1 MDMFDHILSSR
12 IKAMREYDLIIIGG
26 GASGLLL
33 AINGKKDGIKNIL
46 LVEKDP
52 ILGGALN
59 SADYNISEK
68 GNLTGIEY
76 KESLLKEFNELNID
90 VKLNTMV
97 LKIEDSNE
105 ILCTSSEYGVEKI
118 KGKNIIIANGG
129 KEKSRN
135 AVQIPGDR
143 TAGVLTVGMAKKI
156 FGIKNMVPGKN
167 IFIVGDST
175 LYMIQEDLKKHN
187 IKVSG
192 VITDKNKNEVFD
204 LSENL
209 YPGYEIISIHGEGRV
224 SSVTIKNGDEKKN
237 IKCDTVIF
245 AYPMISDGLVA
256 LRSGLKL
263 NPNTTGPAVD
273 ENLETSSKNIYACGN
288 AIYIHKSIE
297 EIEDECKKLIKTIS

>member
-1 MDMFDHILSSR
+1 
-12 IKAMREYDLIIIGG
+12 MREYDLIIIGG
-26 GASGLLL
+26 GAAGLLS

-105 ILCTSSEYGVEKI
+105 ILCTSSECGVEKI

-192 VITDKNKNEVFD
+192 IITDKNKNEVFD

-209 YPGYEIISIHGEGRV
+209 NPGYEIVSLHGEGRV

-263 NPNTTGPAVD
+263 NPSTTGPAVD

>member
-1 MDMFDHILSSR
+1 
-12 IKAMREYDLIIIGG
+12 MREYDLIIIGG
-26 GASGLLL
+26 GASGLLS

-76 KESLLKEFNELNID
+76 KENLLKEFNELNID

-192 VITDKNKNEVFD
+192 IITDKNKNEVFD

-209 YPGYEIISIHGEGRV
+209 YPGYEIISIHGEGRL

-263 NPNTTGPAVD
+263 NPSTTGPAVD

>member
-1 MDMFDHILSSR
+1 
-12 IKAMREYDLIIIGG
+12 MREYDLIIIGG
-26 GASGLLL
+26 GAAGLLS
-33 AINGKKDGIKNIL
+33 AISGKKDGIKNIL

-68 GNLTGIEY
+68 GNLTGVEY

-90 VKLNTMV
+90 LKLNTMV

-105 ILCTSSEYGVEKI
+105 ILCTSSECGVEKI

-192 VITDKNKNEVFD
+192 IITDKNKNEVFD

-209 YPGYEIISIHGEGRV
+209 YSGYEIISIHGEGRV
-224 SSVTIKNGDEKKN
+224 SSVTIKNGDEKKD

-263 NPNTTGPAVD
+263 NPSTTGPAVD

>member
-1 MDMFDHILSSR
+1 
-12 IKAMREYDLIIIGG
+12 MREYDLIIIGG
-26 GASGLLL
+26 GASGLLS

-143 TAGVLTVGMAKKI
+143 TAGVLTVGVAKKI

-192 VITDKNKNEVFD
+192 IITDKNKNEVFD

-209 YPGYEIISIHGEGRV
+209 YPGYEIVSIHGEGRV

-263 NPNTTGPAVD
+263 NQSTTGPAVD

>member
-1 MDMFDHILSSR
+1 
-12 IKAMREYDLIIIGG
+12 MREYDLIIIGG
-26 GASGLLL
+26 GASGLLS

-59 SADYNISEK
+59 SSDYNISEK
-68 GNLTGIEY
+68 DNLTGIEY

-105 ILCTSSEYGVEKI
+105 ILCTSSECGVEKI

-192 VITDKNKNEVFD
+192 IITDKNKNEVFD

-209 YPGYEIISIHGEGRV
+209 YSGYEIISIHGEGRV

-263 NPNTTGPAVD
+263 NPSTTGPAVD

>member
-1 MDMFDHILSSR
+1 
-12 IKAMREYDLIIIGG
+12 MREYDLIIIGG
-26 GASGLLL
+26 GASGLLS

-105 ILCTSSEYGVEKI
+105 ILCTSSECGVEKI

-175 LYMIQEDLKKHN
+175 LYMIQEDLKNHN

-192 VITDKNKNEVFD
+192 IITDKNKNEVFD

-209 YPGYEIISIHGEGRV
+209 YSGYEIISIHGEGRV

-263 NPNTTGPAVD
+263 NPSTTGPAVD

-297 EIEDECKKLIKTIS
+297 EIEDECKKLISTIS

>member
-1 MDMFDHILSSR
+1 
-12 IKAMREYDLIIIGG
+12 MREYDLIIIGG
-26 GASGLLL
+26 GASGLLS
-33 AINGKKDGIKNIL
+33 AISGKKDGIKNIL

-52 ILGGALN
+52 VLGGALN

-76 KESLLKEFNELNID
+76 KESLLKEFNELNVD

-105 ILCTSSEYGVEKI
+105 ILCTSSECGVEKI

-192 VITDKNKNEVFD
+192 IITDKNKNEVFD

-209 YPGYEIISIHGEGRV
+209 YSGYEIIAIHGEGRV
-224 SSVTIKNGDEKKN
+224 SSVTIKNGDEKEN

-297 EIEDECKKLIKTIS
+297 EIEDECKKLISTIS

>member
-1 MDMFDHILSSR
+1 
-12 IKAMREYDLIIIGG
+12 MREYDLIIIGG
-26 GASGLLL
+26 GASGLLS

-52 ILGGALN
+52 VLGGALN

-105 ILCTSSEYGVEKI
+105 ILCTSSECGVEKI

-156 FGIKNMVPGKN
+156 FGIKYMIPGKN

-192 VITDKNKNEVFD
+192 IITDKNKNEVFD

-209 YPGYEIISIHGEGRV
+209 YSGYEIIAIHGEGRV
-224 SSVTIKNGDEKKN
+224 SSVTIKNGDEKKK

-273 ENLETSSKNIYACGN
+273 ENLETSNKNIYACGN

>member
-1 MDMFDHILSSR
+1 
-12 IKAMREYDLIIIGG
+12 MREYDLIIIGG
-26 GASGLLL
+26 GASGLLS

-52 ILGGALN
+52 VLGGALN

-76 KESLLKEFNELNID
+76 KESLLKEFNELNVD

-105 ILCTSSEYGVEKI
+105 ILCTSSECGVEKI

-156 FGIKNMVPGKN
+156 FGIKNMIPGKN

-192 VITDKNKNEVFD
+192 IITDKNKNEVFD

-209 YPGYEIISIHGEGRV
+209 YSGYEIIAIHGEGRV

-237 IKCDTVIF
+237 KKCDTVIF

-297 EIEDECKKLIKTIS
+297 EIEDECKKLISTIS

>member
-1 MDMFDHILSSR
+1 
-12 IKAMREYDLIIIGG
+12 MREYDLIIIGG

-192 VITDKNKNEVFD
+192 IITDKNKNEVFD

-209 YPGYEIISIHGEGRV
+209 YPGYEIVSIHGEGRV

-263 NPNTTGPAVD
+263 NPSTTGPAVD
-273 ENLETSSKNIYACGN
+273 ENLETSNKNIYACGN

>member
-1 MDMFDHILSSR
+1 
-12 IKAMREYDLIIIGG
+12 MREYDLIIIGG
-26 GASGLLL
+26 GASGLLS

-76 KESLLKEFNELNID
+76 KESLLKEFNELNVD

-105 ILCTSSEYGVEKI
+105 ILCTSSECGVEKI

-156 FGIKNMVPGKN
+156 FGIKNMIPGKN

-192 VITDKNKNEVFD
+192 IITDKNKNEVFD

-209 YPGYEIISIHGEGRV
+209 YSGYEIIAIHGEGRV

-245 AYPMISDGLVA
+245 SYPMISDGLVA

-297 EIEDECKKLIKTIS
+297 EIEDECKKLISTIS

>member
-1 MDMFDHILSSR
+1 
-12 IKAMREYDLIIIGG
+12 MREYDLIIIGG
-26 GASGLLL
+26 GASGLLS
-33 AINGKKDGIKNIL
+33 AINGKKDVIKNIL

-105 ILCTSSEYGVEKI
+105 ILCTSSECGVEKI
-118 KGKNIIIANGG
+118 KGKNIIITNGG

-192 VITDKNKNEVFD
+192 IITDKNKNEVFD

-209 YPGYEIISIHGEGRV
+209 YSGYEIISIHGEGRV

-263 NPNTTGPAVD
+263 NPSTTGPAVD

>member
-1 MDMFDHILSSR
+1 
-12 IKAMREYDLIIIGG
+12 MREYDLIIIGG
-26 GASGLLL
+26 GAAGLLS

-105 ILCTSSEYGVEKI
+105 ILCTSSECGVEKI

-192 VITDKNKNEVFD
+192 IITDKNKNEVFV

-209 YPGYEIISIHGEGRV
+209 YPGYEIVSIHGEGRV

-263 NPNTTGPAVD
+263 NPSTTGPAVD

>member
-1 MDMFDHILSSR
+1 
-12 IKAMREYDLIIIGG
+12 MREYDLIIIGG
-26 GASGLLL
+26 GASGLLS

-52 ILGGALN
+52 VLGGALN

-76 KESLLKEFNELNID
+76 KESLLKEFNELNVD

-105 ILCTSSEYGVEKI
+105 ILCTSSECGVEKI

-156 FGIKNMVPGKN
+156 FGIKNMIPGKN

-175 LYMIQEDLKKHN
+175 LYVIQEDLKKHN

-192 VITDKNKNEVFD
+192 IITDKNKNEVFN

-209 YPGYEIISIHGEGRV
+209 YSGYEIIAIHGEGRV

-273 ENLETSSKNIYACGN
+273 ENLETSSKKIYACGN

-297 EIEDECKKLIKTIS
+297 EIEDECKKLISTIS

>member
-1 MDMFDHILSSR
+1 
-12 IKAMREYDLIIIGG
+12 MREYDLIIIGG
-26 GASGLLL
+26 GASGLLS

-68 GNLTGIEY
+68 GNLIGIEY
-76 KESLLKEFNELNID
+76 KESLLKEFNKLNID

-105 ILCTSSEYGVEKI
+105 ILCTSSECGVEKI

-192 VITDKNKNEVFD
+192 IITDKNKNEVFD

-209 YPGYEIISIHGEGRV
+209 YSGYEIIAIHGEGRV

-263 NPNTTGPAVD
+263 NPSTTGPAVD

>member
-1 MDMFDHILSSR
+1 
-12 IKAMREYDLIIIGG
+12 MREYDLIIIGG
-26 GASGLLL
+26 GASGLLS

-209 YPGYEIISIHGEGRV
+209 YPGYEIVSIHGEGRV

>member
-1 MDMFDHILSSR
+1 
-12 IKAMREYDLIIIGG
+12 MREYDLIIIGG
-26 GASGLLL
+26 GAAGLLS

-59 SADYNISEK
+59 SADYNISKK

-105 ILCTSSEYGVEKI
+105 ILCTSSECGVEKI

-167 IFIVGDST
+167 IFIVGDNT

-192 VITDKNKNEVFD
+192 IITNKNKNEVFD

-209 YPGYEIISIHGEGRV
+209 YSGYEIISIHGEGRV
-224 SSVTIKNGDEKKN
+224 SSVTIKNGEEKKD

-263 NPNTTGPAVD
+263 NPSTTGPAVD

-297 EIEDECKKLIKTIS
+297 EIEDECKKLIQTIS

>member
-1 MDMFDHILSSR
+1 
-12 IKAMREYDLIIIGG
+12 MREYDLIIIGG
-26 GASGLLL
+26 GASGLLS

-76 KESLLKEFNELNID
+76 KENLLKEFNELNID

-192 VITDKNKNEVFD
+192 IITDKNKNEVFD

-263 NPNTTGPAVD
+263 NPSTTGPAVD

>member
-1 MDMFDHILSSR
+1 
-12 IKAMREYDLIIIGG
+12 MREYDLIIIGG
-26 GASGLLL
+26 GASGLLS

-192 VITDKNKNEVFD
+192 IITDKNKNEIFD

-237 IKCDTVIF
+237 VKCDTVIF

-263 NPNTTGPAVD
+263 NPNTTGPAID

>member
-1 MDMFDHILSSR
+1 
-12 IKAMREYDLIIIGG
+12 MREYDLIIIGG
-26 GASGLLL
+26 GAAGLLS

-68 GNLTGIEY
+68 CNLTGIEY

-105 ILCTSSEYGVEKI
+105 ILCTSSECGVEKI

-156 FGIKNMVPGKN
+156 FEIKNMVPGKN

-175 LYMIQEDLKKHN
+175 IYMIQEDLKKHN
-187 IKVSG
+187 IKISG
-192 VITDKNKNEVFD
+192 IITDKNKNEVFD

-209 YPGYEIISIHGEGRV
+209 YSGYEIIAIHGEGRV
-224 SSVTIKNGDEKKN
+224 SSVTIKNGEEKKD

-263 NPNTTGPAVD
+263 NPSTTGPAVD

>member
-1 MDMFDHILSSR
+1 
-12 IKAMREYDLIIIGG
+12 MREYDLIIIGG
-26 GASGLLL
+26 GASGLLS

-52 ILGGALN
+52 VLGGALN
-59 SADYNISEK
+59 SADYNIREK

-76 KESLLKEFNELNID
+76 KESLLKEFNELNVD

-105 ILCTSSEYGVEKI
+105 ILCTSSECGVEKI

-143 TAGVLTVGMAKKI
+143 TSGVLTVGMAKKI
-156 FGIKNMVPGKN
+156 FGIKNMIPGKN

-192 VITDKNKNEVFD
+192 IITDKNKNEVFD

-209 YPGYEIISIHGEGRV
+209 YSGYEIIAIHGEGRV

-245 AYPMISDGLVA
+245 AYPMISEGLVA

-297 EIEDECKKLIKTIS
+297 EIEDECKKLISTIS

>member
-1 MDMFDHILSSR
+1 
-12 IKAMREYDLIIIGG
+12 MREYDLIIIGG
-26 GASGLLL
+26 GAAGLLS

-192 VITDKNKNEVFD
+192 IITDKNKNEVFD

-209 YPGYEIISIHGEGRV
+209 YSGYEIIAIHGEGRV

-245 AYPMISDGLVA
+245 AYPMVSDGLVA

>member
-1 MDMFDHILSSR
+1 
-12 IKAMREYDLIIIGG
+12 MREYDLIIIGG
-26 GASGLLL
+26 GASGLLS

-105 ILCTSSEYGVEKI
+105 ILCTSSECGVEKI

-156 FGIKNMVPGKN
+156 FGIKNMIPGKN

-187 IKVSG
+187 IEVSG
-192 VITDKNKNEVFD
+192 IITDKNKNEVFD

-209 YPGYEIISIHGEGRV
+209 YPGYEIVSIHGEGRV

-263 NPNTTGPAVD
+263 NPSTTGPAVD

>member
-1 MDMFDHILSSR
+1 
-12 IKAMREYDLIIIGG
+12 MREYDLIIIGG
-26 GASGLLL
+26 GASGLLS

-105 ILCTSSEYGVEKI
+105 ILCTSSECGVEKI

-192 VITDKNKNEVFD
+192 IITDKNKNEVFD

-209 YPGYEIISIHGEGRV
+209 YSGYEIISIHGEGRV

-263 NPNTTGPAVD
+263 NPSTTGPAVD

>member
-1 MDMFDHILSSR
+1 
-12 IKAMREYDLIIIGG
+12 MREYDLIIIGG
-26 GASGLLL
+26 GAAGLLS

-105 ILCTSSEYGVEKI
+105 ILCTSSECGVEKI
-118 KGKNIIIANGG
+118 KCKNIIIANGG

-192 VITDKNKNEVFD
+192 IITDKNKNEVFD

-209 YPGYEIISIHGEGRV
+209 YSGYEIISIHGEGRV
-224 SSVTIKNGDEKKN
+224 SSVTIKNGEEKKD

-263 NPNTTGPAVD
+263 NPSTTGPAVD

>member
-1 MDMFDHILSSR
+1 
-12 IKAMREYDLIIIGG
+12 MREYDLIIIGG
-26 GASGLLL
+26 GASGLLS

-52 ILGGALN
+52 VLGGALN

-105 ILCTSSEYGVEKI
+105 ILCTSSECGVEKI

-156 FGIKNMVPGKN
+156 FGIKNMIPGKN

-192 VITDKNKNEVFD
+192 IITDKNKNEVFD

-209 YPGYEIISIHGEGRV
+209 YSGYEIIAIHGEGRV

-263 NPNTTGPAVD
+263 NPSTTGPAVD
-273 ENLETSSKNIYACGN
+273 ENLKTSSKNIYACGN

-297 EIEDECKKLIKTIS
+297 EIEDECKKLISTIS

>member
-1 MDMFDHILSSR
+1 
-12 IKAMREYDLIIIGG
+12 MREYDLIIIGG

-105 ILCTSSEYGVEKI
+105 ILCTSSECGVEKI

-192 VITDKNKNEVFD
+192 IITDKNKNEVFD

-209 YPGYEIISIHGEGRV
+209 YSGYEIISIHGEGRV
-224 SSVTIKNGDEKKN
+224 SSVTIKNGDEKKD

-273 ENLETSSKNIYACGN
+273 ENLKTSSKNIYACGN

>member
-1 MDMFDHILSSR
+1 
-12 IKAMREYDLIIIGG
+12 MREYDLIIIGG
-26 GASGLLL
+26 GAAGLLS

-105 ILCTSSEYGVEKI
+105 ILCTSSECGVEKI

-192 VITDKNKNEVFD
+192 IITDKNKNEVFD

-209 YPGYEIISIHGEGRV
+209 YSGYEIISIHGEGRV
-224 SSVTIKNGDEKKN
+224 SSVTIKNGDEKKD

-273 ENLETSSKNIYACGN
+273 ENLKTSSKNIYACGN

>member
-1 MDMFDHILSSR
+1 
-12 IKAMREYDLIIIGG
+12 MREYDLIIIGG
-26 GASGLLL
+26 GASGLLS

-167 IFIVGDST
+167 IFILGDST

-192 VITDKNKNEVFD
+192 IITDKNKNEVFD

-209 YPGYEIISIHGEGRV
+209 YPGYEIVSIHGEGRV

-263 NPNTTGPAVD
+263 NPSTTGPAVD

>member
-1 MDMFDHILSSR
+1 
-12 IKAMREYDLIIIGG
+12 MREYDLIIIGG
-26 GASGLLL
+26 GASGLLS
-33 AINGKKDGIKNIL
+33 AISGKKDGIKNIL

-52 ILGGALN
+52 VLGGALN

-76 KESLLKEFNELNID
+76 KESLLKEFNELNVD

-105 ILCTSSEYGVEKI
+105 ILCTSSECGVEKI

-135 AVQIPGDR
+135 AVQIPGER

-156 FGIKNMVPGKN
+156 FGIKNMIPGKN

-192 VITDKNKNEVFD
+192 IITDKNKNEVFD

-209 YPGYEIISIHGEGRV
+209 YSGYEIIAIHGEGRV

-297 EIEDECKKLIKTIS
+297 EIEDECKKLISTIS

>member
-1 MDMFDHILSSR
+1 
-12 IKAMREYDLIIIGG
+12 MREYDLIIIGG

-143 TAGVLTVGMAKKI
+143 TAGVLTVGVAKKI

-192 VITDKNKNEVFD
+192 IITDKNKNEVFD

-209 YPGYEIISIHGEGRV
+209 YSGYEIIAIHGEGRV

>member
-1 MDMFDHILSSR
+1 
-12 IKAMREYDLIIIGG
+12 MREYDLIIIGG
-26 GASGLLL
+26 GASGLLS

-156 FGIKNMVPGKN
+156 LGIKNMVPGKN

-192 VITDKNKNEVFD
+192 VITDKNKNEVFN

-209 YPGYEIISIHGEGRV
+209 YPGYEIVSIHGEGRV

-237 IKCDTVIF
+237 VKCDTVIF

-263 NPNTTGPAVD
+263 NPSTTGPAVD

>member
-1 MDMFDHILSSR
+1 
-12 IKAMREYDLIIIGG
+12 MREYDLIIIGG

-105 ILCTSSEYGVEKI
+105 ILCTSSECGVEKI

-192 VITDKNKNEVFD
+192 IITDKNKNEVFD

-209 YPGYEIISIHGEGRV
+209 YSGYEIIAIHGEGRV

-245 AYPMISDGLVA
+245 SYPMISDGLVA

-297 EIEDECKKLIKTIS
+297 EIEDECKKLISNIS

>member
-1 MDMFDHILSSR
+1 
-12 IKAMREYDLIIIGG
+12 MREYDLIIIGG
-26 GASGLLL
+26 GAAGLLS

-76 KESLLKEFNELNID
+76 KESLLKEFNKLNID

-192 VITDKNKNEVFD
+192 IITDKNKNEVFD

-209 YPGYEIISIHGEGRV
+209 YPGYEIVSIHGEGRV

-263 NPNTTGPAVD
+263 NPSTTGPAVD

>member
-1 MDMFDHILSSR
+1 
-12 IKAMREYDLIIIGG
+12 MREYDLIIIGG
-26 GASGLLL
+26 GASGLLS

-192 VITDKNKNEVFD
+192 IITDKNKNEVFD

-245 AYPMISDGLVA
+245 SYPMISDGLVA

-263 NPNTTGPAVD
+263 NPSTTGPAVD

>member
-1 MDMFDHILSSR
+1 
-12 IKAMREYDLIIIGG
+12 MREYDLIIIGG
-26 GASGLLL
+26 GASGLLS
-33 AINGKKDGIKNIL
+33 AINVKKDGIKNIL

-76 KESLLKEFNELNID
+76 KERLLKEFNELNID

>member
-1 MDMFDHILSSR
+1 
-12 IKAMREYDLIIIGG
+12 MREYDLIIIGG
-26 GASGLLL
+26 GASGLLS

-52 ILGGALN
+52 VLGGALN

-76 KESLLKEFNELNID
+76 KESLLKEFNELNVD

-105 ILCTSSEYGVEKI
+105 ILCTSSECGVEKI

-156 FGIKNMVPGKN
+156 FGIKNMIPGKN
-167 IFIVGDST
+167 IFIVGDTT

-192 VITDKNKNEVFD
+192 IITDKNKNEVFD

-209 YPGYEIISIHGEGRV
+209 YSGYEIIAIHGEGRV
-224 SSVTIKNGDEKKN
+224 SSVTIKNGDEKKK

-263 NPNTTGPAVD
+263 NPNTTGLAVD

-297 EIEDECKKLIKTIS
+297 EIEDECKKLISTIS

>member
-1 MDMFDHILSSR
+1 
-12 IKAMREYDLIIIGG
+12 MREYDLIIIGG
-26 GASGLLL
+26 GAAGLLS

-90 VKLNTMV
+90 LKLNTMV

-105 ILCTSSEYGVEKI
+105 ILCTSSECGVEKI

-167 IFIVGDST
+167 VFIAGDST

-192 VITDKNKNEVFD
+192 IITDKNKNEVFD

-209 YPGYEIISIHGEGRV
+209 YSGYEIVSIHGEGRV
-224 SSVTIKNGDEKKN
+224 SSVTIKNGEEKKD

-263 NPNTTGPAVD
+263 NPSTTGPAVD

-297 EIEDECKKLIKTIS
+297 EIEDECKKLIKSIS

>member
-1 MDMFDHILSSR
+1 
-12 IKAMREYDLIIIGG
+12 MREYDLIIIGG

-192 VITDKNKNEVFD
+192 IITDKNKNEVFN

-273 ENLETSSKNIYACGN
+273 KNLETSSKNIYACGN

>member
-1 MDMFDHILSSR
+1 
-12 IKAMREYDLIIIGG
+12 MREYDLIIIGG

-156 FGIKNMVPGKN
+156 FGIKNMVTGKN
-167 IFIVGDST
+167 ILIVGDST

-192 VITDKNKNEVFD
+192 IITDKNKNEVFD

-209 YPGYEIISIHGEGRV
+209 YSGYEIIAIHGEGRV